1 MTANHSESSEVRAGA
16 ARRIVQ
22 VGLTL
27 AFQAAML
34 FLSSGRLDWLWAWVF
49 LGLYLLGI
57 AVNAVLM
64 MRYRGLET
72 VAERGKAEGMK
83 DWDKVVGGL
92 WAVLYFIVILVVA
105 GLDVRFGWTGPF
117 SLALHIVGV
126 AVFGAG
132 FALFSWAMVS
142 NAYFSTVVR
151 IQEERG
157 HAVCTTGPYRFV
169 RHPGYSGAIL
179 QSLAVPLILGSWWA
193 LIAGVLAA
201 MLMVVRTALED
212 RTLQEELEGYQDFT
226 QQTRHRLV
234 PGVW

>member
-105 GLDVRFGWTGPF
+105 GLDVRFGWTGSF